1 MIGFWFSFLLDFMDV
16 FLVGDL
22 EFIGYVIGFILLILW
37 FLICWK
43 WFYMW
48 GFKVVFFVDFYISLR
63 FEFLFRLF

>member
-63 FEFLFRLF
+63 FEFLF